1 MSEEQAVPVRIQ
13 DLRGQV
19 IVSCQPVKDGPLDR
33 AEFVVGLAL
42 AALHGGAAGI
52 RIESPRNVR
61 AVRAAT
67 GAPIIGL
74 VKRRILSS
82 PVFITPEISDVQELA
97 GCGADIVAF
106 DATLRARPVPITE
119 IISAIHAQ
127 GRFAM
132 ADVATHDDA
141 RAAVDA
147 GVDIVGTTLSGYTG
161 GLAPPEPDL
170 DLVSRCAGLGVPV
183 LAEGRYR
190 TPDQARLAIEAGAH
204 AVVVGSAITRPE
216 HITAWFAEATKKAR
230 QRRQPSPPVLAVDIG
245 GTKTLVA
252 LVAGDRILES
262 RRIVTQKARG
272 PGAWLD
278 AIAEAAS
285 DWRGGFGDAAV
296 AVTGAVKSG
305 RWSSLNPGV
314 LAIPRDFPL
323 VEELSRR
330 LGVSVIAMNDAQAAA
345 WGEFRFG
352 AGKDKDMVFL
362 TISTGIGGGI
372 VLGGRLITGREGLS
386 GHIGQMLIAVDDGY
400 ERLEDAASASAL
412 ERQAAA
418 RGHPIEGSAMIGAA
432 AAGEAWAHDLIV
444 ASADRLAFAVGS
456 IQMAIDPDC
465 FVIGGGLGLAPFYL
479 DRVRRRLASLDE
491 RMRPELRSAAL
502 GANAGLLGV
511 ADLARSQQ
519 LTGEERL

>member
-1 MSEEQAVPVRIQ
+1 MPVKIQ
-13 DLRGQV
+13 DLRGRV

-33 AEFVVGLAL
+33 AEFVAGLAL

-52 RIESPRNVR
+52 RIESPRNVQ

-106 DATLRARPVPITE
+106 DATLRARPVPVTE

-132 ADVATHDDA
+132 ADIATYHDA

-216 HITAWFAEATKKAR
+216 HITTWFVEATKNAR
-230 QRRQPSPPVLAVDIG
+230 QTQQSTLPVLAIDIG

-252 LVAGDRILES
+252 LVAGDQILES
-262 RRIVTQKARG
+262 RRIVTEKARG

-278 AIAEAAS
+278 AVAEAAS
-285 DWRGGFGDAAV
+285 DWRGGFETAAV
-296 AVTGAVKSG
+296 AVTGAVKGG

-323 VEELSRR
+323 VEELSNR
-330 LGVSVIAMNDAQAAA
+330 LGVNVIAMNDAQAAA
-345 WGEFRFG
+345 WGEFRLG
-352 AGKDKDMVFL
+352 AGKDRDMVFL

-372 VLGGRLITGREGLS
+372 VMGGRLITGRAGLS
-386 GHIGQMLIAVDDGY
+386 GHIGQMLIAVDNGY
-400 ERLEDAASASAL
+400 QRLEDAASSSAL

-418 RGHPIEGSAMIGAA
+418 RGHAVEASAIVAAA
-432 AAGEAWAHDLIV
+432 AAGEAWADDLV
-444 ASADRLAFAVGS
+444 AASAHRLAVALGS

-465 FVIGGGLGLAPFYL
+465 FVIGGGLGLAAGYL
-479 DRVRRRLASLDE
+479 DRVGRRLASIDE
-491 RMRPELRSAAL
+491 RIRPELRSAAL

-511 ADLARSQQ
+511 ADLARSRQ
-519 LTGEERL
+519 LTREERP

>member
-1 MSEEQAVPVRIQ
+1 M
-13 DLRGQV
+13 
-19 IVSCQPVKDGPLDR
+19 
-33 AEFVVGLAL
+33 
-42 AALHGGAAGI
+42 
-52 RIESPRNVR
+52 
-61 AVRAAT
+61 
-67 GAPIIGL
+67 
-74 VKRRILSS
+74 
-82 PVFITPEISDVQELA
+82 
-97 GCGADIVAF
+97 
-106 DATLRARPVPITE
+106 
-119 IISAIHAQ
+119 
-127 GRFAM
+127 
-132 ADVATHDDA
+132 
-141 RAAVDA
+141 
-147 GVDIVGTTLSGYTG
+147 VGTTLSGYAG
-161 GLAPPEPDL
+161 GPASPEPDF
-170 DLVSRCAGLGVPV
+170 DLVSRCAALGVPV

-352 AGKDKDMVFL
+352 AGKDRDMVFV
-362 TISTGIGGGI
+362 SQSGQNA
-372 VLGGRLITGREGLS
+372 RLRGHWAIWPPPNRETAFYLW
-386 GHIGQMLIAVDDGY
+386 I
-400 ERLEDAASASAL
+400 AAS
-412 ERQAAA
+412 RQW
-418 RGHPIEGSAMIGAA
+418 P
-432 AAGEAWAHDLIV
+432 
-444 ASADRLAFAVGS
+444 
-456 IQMAIDPDC
+456 
-465 FVIGGGLGLAPFYL
+465 
-479 DRVRRRLASLDE
+479 
-491 RMRPELRSAAL
+491 
-502 GANAGLLGV
+502 
-511 ADLARSQQ
+511 
-519 LTGEERL
+519 